1 MDDTVEPQHPA
12 DERRSDPSSSVPDDA
27 IGTPPPTPVDA
38 PTEPTD
44 QSTQAG
50 ADSTSEPR
58 GVRATKLQRAQ
69 ARQGQDVAAR
79 FARPIVQQLL
89 EQQRQ
94 QAADLRRAIQGPL
107 HESVMLSRIPRNWG
121 FVGELSAAEK
131 KRRAEMEASMRETA
145 RWRAE
150 RDAAA
155 YQADVAGFLRGP
167 SSARPLIE
175 HGLAVVNERHG
186 TAYELQHKV
195 IDAVDYG
202 VPQRRQRVIAMAIR
216 SGRNFGWP
224 EATHTHAP
232 ARCWDAIGALQEP
245 GVPSPTGRWAG
256 LLPSIPEGSNYQW
269 HTDRG
274 GGEPLFG
281 YRTRYWSFLLKL
293 ARDQPSWTL
302 PASPGPSTGPFHWD
316 NRPLTTTERLR
327 LQSFPA
333 NWFVPG
339 DRQAPTRLVGNATP
353 PLLAEV
359 IGRAIAAQLDD
370 AEPPPNPTLAIQRV
384 ALVPPPVPPAPV
396 PSAYMHMRGRHA
408 AHPGTGLGPA
418 PRRPRAGSSALPPPH
433 P

>member
-155 YQADVAGFLRGP
+155 YQADLALP
-167 SSARPLIE
+167 SLLEEVREQRRVLHEQGKA
-175 HGLAVVNERHG
+175 LAVAER
-186 TAYELQHKV
+186 
-195 IDAVDYG
+195 
-202 VPQRRQRVIAMAIR
+202 AM
-216 SGRNFGWP
+216 
-224 EATHTHAP
+224 
-232 ARCWDAIGALQEP
+232 GAL
-245 GVPSPTGRWAG
+245 V
-256 LLPSIPEGSNYQW
+256 
-269 HTDRG
+269 D
-274 GGEPLFG
+274 
-281 YRTRYWSFLLKL
+281 L
-293 ARDQPSWTL
+293 AQ
-302 PASPGPSTGPFHWD
+302 
-316 NRPLTTTERLR
+316 TEMES
-327 LQSFPA
+327 Q
-333 NWFVPG
+333 
-339 DRQAPTRLVGNATP
+339 RQLV
-353 PLLAEV
+353 E
-359 IGRAIAAQLDD
+359 AQ
-370 AEPPPNPTLAIQRV
+370 A
-384 ALVPPPVPPAPV
+384 
-396 PSAYMHMRGRHA
+396 
-408 AHPGTGLGPA
+408 
-418 PRRPRAGSSALPPPH
+418 AGSRELRRWNWAISA
-433 P
+433 